1 MLGRPDFGKHCYRTW
16 SSFKQ
21 FDAFDFIP
29 DAVAAVVVADVATL
43 MWCHFRPTTIRQL
56 LWLAQK
62 RWHSHLQ
69 IRQWGSS
76 VNDVTHINK

>member
-1 MLGRPDFGKHCYRTW
+1 MKHSSRTW
-16 SSFKQ
+16 PSFKQ
-21 FDAFDFIP
+21 FDTVDLIP
-29 DAVAAVVVADVATL
+29 DAVAVVVVVVADVATL